1 MIFDGATYRELTAEE
16 IAERKATERSRP
28 LTAEEVTALLIR
40 QQINTLLVDDNKALR
55 TREFY
60 PEWEAGQD
68 YPVYSDLSDLVGA
81 VCGEK
86 SINGHI

>member
-40 QQINTLLVDDNKALR
+40 QQINTLLVDDNKVLR
-55 TREFY
+55 TSEFY

-68 YPVYSDLSDLVGA
+68 YPVYSDLSDLVGLY
-81 VCGEK
+81 VEK
-86 SINGHI
+86 GA